1 MEENRKYTEET
12 PLLEVRGISKQYKG
26 FLLDKVSFT
35 LPKG

>member
-1 MEENRKYTEET
+1 MENGRRYAEET